1 MNVLFISSKKGWGG
15 VVTSMYRC
23 ALGLERRGHR
33 VWILSHPDSLFNRS
47 DPQGVTIIPRKLG
60 MDFNPLMI
68 GYLAAFMR
76 RSRMDAI
83 LTNIKKEV
91 VIGGIAA
98 RLCGIPN
105 VRRIGSPD
113 DLNDSVRWY
122 QTRLVDHS
130 IVPSDMTL
138 KQAMDKVGWLDP
150 DNFTT
155 VHTGRNPVDFT
166 PDELAEQRRRWGLS
180 GSDLVIGCTAQL
192 AAVKGLDGL
201 IRVFARVV
209 AEHPDSALVLTGEGP
224 ERESL
229 EGLARELGIS
239 GRVIFPG
246 FSRDPGL
253 ASASYDIAVLNSHSE
268 GFPNTIVE
276 YFAAGRAVVCTSVG
290 GIPEI
295 VEDGKNGLMIDPGD
309 DRALGEKI
317 MLLAEQPELRKRLGE
332 GALETLKAGFTE
344 DRMIEDY
351 ERVFQQAIAGKGI

>member
-1 MNVLFISSKKGWGG
+1 MKVLFISSKKGWGG

-33 VWILSHPDSLFNRS
+33 IWILSHPDSLFNRS

-68 GYLAAFMR
+68 GYLTAFMR
-76 RSRMDAI
+76 HNSIDVI

-113 DLNDSVRWY
+113 DLNDSTRWY
-122 QTRLVDHS
+122 QSRLVDHS

-138 KQAMDKVGWLDP
+138 RQARDKVDWLDP
-150 DNFTT
+150 DDFTT
-155 VHTGRNPVDFT
+155 VHTGRNPVSFT
-166 PDELAEQRRRWGLS
+166 PGELRGQRRRWGLS
-180 GSDLVIGCTAQL
+180 ESDLIIGCTAQL

-201 IRVFARVV
+201 IRVFAGVV
-209 AEHPDSALVLTGEGP
+209 AEHPECALVLTGEGP

-229 EGLARELGIS
+229 EGLTGEFGIS
-239 GRVIFPG
+239 DRVILPG

-253 ASASYDIAVLNSHSE
+253 ASAAYDIAVLNSHSE
-268 GFPNTIVE
+268 GFPNTLVE
-276 YFAAGRAVVCTSVG
+276 YFAAGRAVVCTNVG

-309 DRALGEKI
+309 NRALGEKI
-317 MLLAEQPELRKRLGE
+317 LRLVEQPELRQRLGE

-344 DRMIEDY
+344 ERMIEDY
-351 ERVFQQAIAGKGI
+351 ELVFERVTAGRVC